1 MQHYQDGELLEQ
13 GVYDEL
19 NFDDDESLI
28 EETEILTF
36 EINTDPL
43 ELLDEI
49 DIEQNEVDQEKQNE
63 DPNMFKDNAPGG
75 NWELEK

>member
-63 DPNMFKDNAPGG
+63 DPNMFKDNAPGP
-75 NWELEK
+75 N